1 MSLTSN
7 QQSSRQD
14 WTHTKTITADDL
26 VEATAVTAETVPLFK
41 IPADGIVEKV
51 AFYLNEGFDDT
62 ATDLDQMLITVGDA
76 TDPDGFIASTEL
88 AEDGTTISS
97 AINSGAYLNDLT
109 TANVVN
115 QKVYD
120 VASATTMNA
129 IFTPVG
135 AGSSNLLTSVG
146 SVTVMAKIVDFS
158 KAK

>member
-14 WTHTKTITADDL
+14 WTHSKTITADDL
-26 VEATAVTAETVPLFK
+26 VEATTVTAETVPLFE

-51 AFYLNEGFDDT
+51 AFYLNTAFDDT
-62 ATDLDQMLITVGDA
+62 AGDLDQMLITVGDS
-76 TDPDGFIASTEL
+76 DVDGFIVSAELALDGTEL
-88 AEDGTTISS
+88 SSAVNTGAYFNDGTT
-97 AINSGAYLNDLT
+97 
-109 TANVVN
+109 ANAVN

-135 AGSSNLLTSVG
+135 TNSSNLLTSVG